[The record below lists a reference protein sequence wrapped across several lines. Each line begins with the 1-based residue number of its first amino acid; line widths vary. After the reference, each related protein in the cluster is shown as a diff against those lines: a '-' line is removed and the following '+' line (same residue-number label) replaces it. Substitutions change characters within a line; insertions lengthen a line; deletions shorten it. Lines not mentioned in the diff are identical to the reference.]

1 MPCHADDANE
11 GWLRGQAEGGPSL
24 LPFDL
29 WVGNNLHGFQI
40 KFHVRKKEGDAHIG
54 RNTPRIG
61 DTISAHS
68 VSGCK
73 KGYCTVVTPAMSY
86 NNLKNLLTICF

>member
-1 MPCHADDANE
+1 M
-11 GWLRGQAEGGPSL
+11 PSL

-40 KFHVRKKEGDAHIG
+40 KFLVRKKEGDAHIG
-54 RNTPRIG
+54 RNTLRLG

-68 VSGCK
+68 VSVCQK
-73 KGYCTVVTPAMSY
+73 KATEIKIANIY
-86 NNLKNLLTICF
+86 NMPTNQIGMTK